1 MATRDAEAPRRRS
14 GVTESEVLGGFLGMA
29 IGDAL
34 GMPLVGLSAAGIS
47 DRYGEVDGYLPWE
60 DEREVV
66 AEAGEFTDETEVA
79 LCIVEALTTNRGA
92 VDPDLIGARMGYL
105 AAGAS
110 RRWLSEETRRVLDA
124 AGDRIDPLVP
134 YDDDGPATGDVASRG
149 IPIGLMAAVGPFDEA
164 WLRASAETVTRLT
177 HGSPAAIAAT
187 TAVAYAVS
195 LAARRDVSPGQWA
208 AASAAFLG
216 VGELADRLGAG
227 PAEMMSD
234 SGTGTGGIAT
244 MSVPAAIHFASMA
257 GSFEEAVFPAVRA
270 GGASDTV
277 GAIAGALAGARFGA
291 GAIPQGLIDGLGGRI
306 YVSLAAPWYYKASLQ
321 RAGMV
326 ISIRPEGEN
335 ERPAMPPRR

>member
-1 MATRDAEAPRRRS
+1 MDTGDARTVRGRS
-14 GVTESEVLGGFLGMA
+14 GASESEVLGGFLGMA

-34 GMPLVGLSAAGIS
+34 GMPLVGLTPAAIAE
-47 DRYGEVDGYLPWE
+47 RYGVVDGYLPWE
-60 DEREVV
+60 EDGEVV
-66 AEAGEFTDETEVA
+66 AEAGEFTDETEVV
-79 LCIVEALTTNRGA
+79 LCIVEALTTNRGE

-124 AGDRIDPLVP
+124 AGERLDPLVP

-149 IPIGLMAAVGPFDEA
+149 IPIGLMSAVGTFDPA
-164 WLRASAETVTRLT
+164 WLRESCETVTRLT

-195 LAARRDVSPGQWA
+195 LAARGEVPPDRWA
-208 AASAAFLG
+208 VETAAFLSA
-216 VGELADRLGAG
+216 GELADRLAG
-227 PAEMMSD
+227 DISTAD
-234 SGTGTGGIAT
+234 SEEAAGTGGIAT
-244 MSVPAAIHFASMA
+244 LSVPAAIRLASSS
-257 GSFEEAVFPAVRA
+257 GSFEDAVFGAARA

-321 RAGMV
+321 RAGLV

-335 ERPAMPPRR
+335 ERPVMPPRR